1 MYSTVRYGTTEIY
14 CFYQSIRMICYIST
28 RYRWYLYHKIA
39 PNELIF
45 ETSLQIY
52 ENHFQ

>member
-14 CFYQSIRMICYIST
+14 CFYQSIRIICYIST
-28 RYRWYLYHKIA
+28 HRWYLYHKIA

-45 ETSLQIY
+45 ETSFQIY